1 MRIHAT
7 VIGGNANI
15 INKKYC
21 HRYMNMIEFKKTIS
35 VILNPAT
42 VFVSRG
48 TKAVVAIP
56 KEEKTD
62 NETSIRN

>member
-1 MRIHAT
+1 
-7 VIGGNANI
+7 
-15 INKKYC
+15 
-21 HRYMNMIEFKKTIS
+21 MNMIEFKKTIS